1 MTSATWDRA
10 LLIDLKTGGVNNMKI
25 TQKQLSELIKEEI
38 QKITAEAFMDK
49 GSRMPRHSGDAEATV
64 SAEWMKDEL
73 GLVWAR
79 IKELEERIERLR

>member
-1 MTSATWDRA
+1 MTSAIWDRA
-10 LLIDLKTGGVNNMKI
+10 LLIELKIGGINNMKI

-49 GSRMPRHSGDAEATV
+49 GSRLPRHPGDEETTV
-64 SAEWMKDEL
+64 TAEWMKDEL

-79 IKELEERIERLR
+79 IRELEERIERLR